1 MEPSLQRNGQ
11 SWVAYSCRGL
21 LHLPKHLHPAPF
33 PSAWGAPQLQ
43 STRRLWCISRVK
55 SLSTLGW
62 SSVCFSSPKLQGSE

>member
-33 PSAWGAPQLQ
+33 PSAWGAHK
-43 STRRLWCISRVK
+43 I
-55 SLSTLGW
+55 LSTLGW
-62 SSVCFSSPKLQGSE
+62 SSVCSSSPKLQGSE